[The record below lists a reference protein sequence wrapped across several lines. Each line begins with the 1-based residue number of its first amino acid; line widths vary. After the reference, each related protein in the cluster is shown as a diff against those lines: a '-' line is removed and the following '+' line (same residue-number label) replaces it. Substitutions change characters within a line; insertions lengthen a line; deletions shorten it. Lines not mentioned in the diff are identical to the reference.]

1 MDGPP
6 ESCCMILIS
15 LGTINAHSIT
25 IPFDLLET
33 DGLEVFDADGF
44 SRLHIDFLKH
54 FAILASSHFLH
65 DLVSFGRSACMKL
78 LAKRAY
84 CHLMSTLS

>member
-44 SRLHIDFLKH
+44 SRLHIDSLKH

>member
-1 MDGPP
+1 
-6 ESCCMILIS
+6 MILIS
-15 LGTINAHSIT
+15 LGTINAPSIH

-33 DGLEVFDADGF
+33 DRLEVFDADGF
-44 SRLHIDFLKH
+44 SRLHVDSLKH

-65 DLVSFGRSACMKL
+65 DLISVGRSVCVKL
-78 LAKRAY
+78 LEKRAY